1 MKFVCLFLHVEKE
14 ERITVPSSSTHYTLK
29 DLSVGKLYLVEI
41 APILNNGHIGQWSNS
56 KPVLFA
62 SSKTAKA
69 VGNYL
74 MHSFCVP

>member
-1 MKFVCLFLHVEKE
+1 LKFVCVFLHVEKE
-14 ERITVPSSSTHYTLK
+14 ETITVPSSSTNYTLK
-29 DLSVGKLYLVEI
+29 DLTGDKLYLVEI
-41 APILNNGHIGQWSNS
+41 APKLKNGQIGQWSKS

-62 SSKTAKA
+62 VKTAKA

>member
-1 MKFVCLFLHVEKE
+1 LKFVCLFLHVEKE
-14 ERITVPSSSTHYTLK
+14 ERITVPSSSTNYTLK
-29 DLSVGKLYLVEI
+29 DLTVDKLYLVKI
-41 APILNNGHIGQWSNS
+41 APILNNGRIGQWSNS

-62 SSKTAKA
+62 GKTAKA